1 MTNHDDLHADD
12 LQGVIDE
19 LRAHRPEATA
29 LELDGIKQRVRGRVA
44 ARPSGRRARSADL
57 MKSRLAIL
65 ATLVLGMVLSTTGA
79 GLAISGMSGSGDA
92 GVAQYGPTP
101 TPPPAPT
108 PPPTQPAQP
117 VTPPAQPTPAP
128 ESGAV
133 LGETE
138 AAQPAP
144 EEKAA
149 PKTQAKPKPAQAA
162 PAPAAAQPTRQVE
175 AGAGNELPFTGFAAI
190 PILLGGIALL
200 ATGLVMRRRSSQD
213 S

>member
-1 MTNHDDLHADD
+1 MTNNDDLHADD
-12 LQGVIDE
+12 LHGVIDQ

-29 LELDGIKQRVRGRVA
+29 LELDGIKQSVRGRVA

-65 ATLVLGMVLSTTGA
+65 ATLVFGMLLSTTGA
-79 GLAISGMSGSGDA
+79 GLAISGLSGSGDA
-92 GVAQYGPTP
+92 GVAQYGPTPQP

-117 VTPPAQPTPAP
+117 VTPPAPAP

-144 EEKAA
+144 EQKAA
-149 PKTQAKPKPAQAA
+149 PKTQAKPSKPAEA
-162 PAPAAAQPTRQVE
+162 PAPAAQPARQVE

-200 ATGLVMRRRSSQD
+200 ATGLVMRRRSNED